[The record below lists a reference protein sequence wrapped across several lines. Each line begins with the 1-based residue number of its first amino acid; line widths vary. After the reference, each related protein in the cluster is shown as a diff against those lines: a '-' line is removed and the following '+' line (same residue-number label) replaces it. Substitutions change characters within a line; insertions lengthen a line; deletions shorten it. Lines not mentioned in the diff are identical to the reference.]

1 MRNPTLAQ
9 DFREGCTDTAL
20 FQERVGQTALNQRV
34 CAETEQDV
42 KEMVDTSIR
51 LVNFRDKA
59 RCAKKA
65 LAALASEEASRDKE
79 TLAAVG
85 EKVISVDCQL
95 LRTVYLPAFSV
106 RAMGV
111 QKSVSGSVET
121 QTLGAMTH
129 LARSANAVP
138 AAELRKL
145 CYTTAQAIHDGAGP
159 LKPGTAGAG
168 ENFHS
173 LRETQHVPLERAASA
188 PGGTLRRG
196 TSYEKDFG
204 EEPVFID
211 LEVNRAQANLL
222 KSKRNH
228 VKAPHVGTSTYSQSF
243 RWKGGPKP
251 PDARV
256 PDCGV
261 REAMSLGSPVPTTST
276 ARSALST
283 GAIKVFGNVEKWRP
297 VDAGWQ

>member
-1 MRNPTLAQ
+1 
-9 DFREGCTDTAL
+9 
-20 FQERVGQTALNQRV
+20 
-34 CAETEQDV
+34 
-42 KEMVDTSIR
+42 
-51 LVNFRDKA
+51 
-59 RCAKKA
+59 
-65 LAALASEEASRDKE
+65 
-79 TLAAVG
+79 
-85 EKVISVDCQL
+85 
-95 LRTVYLPAFSV
+95 
-106 RAMGV
+106 
-111 QKSVSGSVET
+111 SVSGSIDT
-121 QTLGAMTH
+121 QTLAAMTH

-222 KSKRNH
+222 KSKKNY

-283 GAIKVFGNVEKWRP
+283 GATRVFGNVEKWRP
-297 VDAGWQ
+297 VDQLGGATDSYDFLQSSYRASFQGSLSRRPGAKRRVPNFRDSGDPARTFAAATLTSTYQHHFTRGL